1 MFLTHGIFYKRIRP
15 SPLKKDPIG
24 VKPADTN
31 AQIISAQWKTLVE
44 KLREEGKLTNCLA
57 ICDVSESMG
66 NINEAT
72 SQRSGLKHPDRVSP
86 IFSSIGL
93 SLLLAQL
100 ASPPFANSLITFS
113 KNSEIVTLST
123 AAPFVELVRTMTSN
137 NWGGKADLKA
147 VFTDLILPM
156 AIRHKIPKEE
166 MIKKLY
172 VFSDMQFD
180 RAPKGIDNNWETN
193 HQQIIRA
200 FEEAGYE
207 APKIVYWNLKGE
219 VGVKPVTK
227 ETPGVAMLSGFSGSM
242 LKLFMEGADGF
253 EMTEK
258 KNLEENMEEEENRD
272 GLGKKKQEQNR
283 ISPEEVMNKALH
295 KKSFEGLKVL
305 D

>member
-1 MFLTHGIFYKRIRP
+1 M
-15 SPLKKDPIG
+15 
-24 VKPADTN
+24 
-31 AQIISAQWKTLVE
+31 QIISAQWKTLVE
-44 KLREEGKLTNCLA
+44 KLKGEGKLTNCLA
-57 ICDVSESMG
+57 ICDMSGSMG
-66 NINEAT
+66 SINEAT

-113 KNSEIVTLST
+113 RNPEIVTLST
-123 AAPFVELVRTMTSN
+123 AASFVELVRAMTSN
-137 NWGGKADLKA
+137 NGAGNANLKA

-156 AIRHKIPKEE
+156 AIRHRIPKEE

-172 VFSDMQFD
+172 VFSDMQFS
-180 RAPKGIDNNWETN
+180 RAPKGIADKWETN

-207 APKIVYWNLKGE
+207 APEIVYWNLQGE

-227 ETPGVAMLSGFSGSM
+227 QTPGVAMLSGFSGSM
-242 LKLFMEGADGF
+242 LKLFMEGSDGL
-253 EMTEK
+253 EMSKK
-258 KNLEENMEEEENRD
+258 KNPEENMMEEENGN
-272 GLGKKKQEQNR
+272 GLGEKQQEQNR
-283 ISPEEVMNKALH
+283 ISPEEVMDKALH